1 MLEAAR
7 KHQHRRLPMYGES
20 PDSIVGILNTPKL
33 LADPKVDM
41 VEVIDFPSFVPEE
54 MNLLELLKSFQKK
67 KHSMAIVLD
76 EFGTTAGLV
85 TLEDILADIVGG
97 LRREG
102 GQSQFVLEEQAAG
115 RWRMTGN
122 VWLEDF
128 RREYPALERAP
139 GVDTIGGLVT
149 SQLDSIPAVDT
160 EVEFSGLTFRVT
172 RADTRR
178 VLEVVAQTKKGKA

>member
-1 MLEAAR
+1 M
-7 KHQHRRLPMYGES
+7 
-20 PDSIVGILNTPKL
+20 VGILNTRKL
-33 LADPKVDM
+33 LLSPDDDVSEAI
-41 VEVIDFPSFVPEE
+41 EFPSFVPSTMNL
-54 MNLLELLKSFQKK
+54 MNLLQSLQKQRRGL
-67 KHSMAIVLD
+67 AIVLD

-102 GQSQFVLEEQAAG
+102 GASQFVLEEQGQG

-160 EVEFSGLTFRVT
+160 VVEFSGLTFRVT

-178 VLEVVAQTKKGKA
+178 VLEVVAQTRGGKG

>member
-33 LADPKVDM
+33 LADPEVDM

-54 MNLLELLKSFQKK
+54 MNLLELLKSFQNK

-102 GQSQFVLEEQAAG
+102 DASQFVLEEQGQG

-139 GVDTIGGLVT
+139 GVDTICCFVKIVIGI
-149 SQLDSIPAVDT
+149 QRCSI
-160 EVEFSGLTFRVT
+160 FWIICKFLKSFFICFIQRLTLCFFKQRI
-172 RADTRR
+172 
-178 VLEVVAQTKKGKA
+178 KFFF

>member
-1 MLEAAR
+1 
-7 KHQHRRLPMYGES
+7 
-20 PDSIVGILNTPKL
+20 
-33 LADPKVDM
+33 M
-41 VEVIDFPSFVPEE
+41 V
-54 MNLLELLKSFQKK
+54 
-67 KHSMAIVLD
+67 A
-76 EFGTTAGLV
+76 
-85 TLEDILADIVGG
+85 
-97 LRREG
+97 
-102 GQSQFVLEEQAAG
+102 
-115 RWRMTGN
+115 GN